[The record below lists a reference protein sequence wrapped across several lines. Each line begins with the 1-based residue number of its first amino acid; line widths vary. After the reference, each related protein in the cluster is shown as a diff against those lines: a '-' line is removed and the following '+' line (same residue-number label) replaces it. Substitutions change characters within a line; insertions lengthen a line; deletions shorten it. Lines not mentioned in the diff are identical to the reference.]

1 MMGLTDRTTF
11 IADRQKFLEDTE
23 ATKMDIAI
31 QPTKQKLTKREQVS
45 IDDEK
50 KQEAACADNNLMKDV
65 KVKNHFLEQVKK
77 NRKRLK
83 KSYAERVKLRIGE
96 YYQKKSLKLSS
107 KSILSGTFDFDPEEY
122 LDKFLLFDPKKTSG
136 EKIFNV
142 ILEKIPNNNTCY
154 IEHQEGTNA
163 LQIRK
168 DEKQVESNED

>member
-77 NRKRLK
+77 KQEKAK
-83 KSYAERVKLRIGE
+83 KKLR
-96 YYQKKSLKLSS
+96 
-107 KSILSGTFDFDPEEY
+107 
-122 LDKFLLFDPKKTSG
+122 
-136 EKIFNV
+136 
-142 ILEKIPNNNTCY
+142 
-154 IEHQEGTNA
+154 
-163 LQIRK
+163 
-168 DEKQVESNED
+168 